1 MLWKSASL
9 VAQMAIGEKFL
20 RFYAVLK
27 PGCLEERFSN
37 IFLLMSLMKKFLKKM
52 MYYFIYFFLVYFL
65 S

>member
-1 MLWKSASL
+1 
-9 VAQMAIGEKFL
+9 MAIGEKFL

-52 MYYFIYFFLVYFL
+52 MYYFIYFFFGILFKL
-65 S
+65 TLNF